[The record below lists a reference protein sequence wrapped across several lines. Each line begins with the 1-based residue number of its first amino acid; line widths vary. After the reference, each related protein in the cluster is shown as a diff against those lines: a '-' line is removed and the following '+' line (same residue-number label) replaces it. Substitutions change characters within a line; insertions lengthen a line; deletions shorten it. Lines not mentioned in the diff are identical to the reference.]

1 MWSMDEV
8 ELEMARRRQPI
19 SFGLF
24 DIQPKARASDPAT
37 SHNAADA
44 ILPRSGTAKARLLEA
59 HYTHPEG
66 LTDREAAEWAGLN
79 LRSEYATRCSE
90 LVRSGLLCDT
100 QETRPDPETKAERMV
115 RRITTKGCELMA
127 RDPKPARLGRSAI

>member
-1 MWSMDEV
+1 MDEV

-19 SFGLF
+19 TFGLF
-24 DIQPKARASDPAT
+24 EVQPKARASDPAT

-59 HYTHPEG
+59 HYVHPEG

-100 QETRPDPETKAERMV
+100 DETRQDPDTKADRMV
-115 RRITTKGCELMA
+115 RRITAKGEQLMA
-127 RDPKPARLGRSAI
+127 REPQPARLGRSAI

>member
-1 MWSMDEV
+1 MDEV

-59 HYTHPEG
+59 HYVHPEG

-90 LVRSGLLCDT
+90 LVRSGVL
-100 QETRPDPETKAERMV
+100 
-115 RRITTKGCELMA
+115 
-127 RDPKPARLGRSAI
+127 

>member
-1 MWSMDEV
+1 MDEV

-24 DIQPKARASDPAT
+24 EVQPKARASDPAT

-44 ILPRSGTAKARLLEA
+44 ILPRSGTAKAQLLEA
-59 HYTHPEG
+59 HYVHPEG
-66 LTDREAAEWAGLN
+66 LTDREATEWAGLN

-90 LVRSGLLCDT
+90 LVRSGLLRDT
-100 QETRPDPETKAERMV
+100 DETRQDPDTKADRMV
-115 RRITTKGCELMA
+115 RRITAKGEQLMA
-127 RDPKPARLGRSAI
+127 REPQPARLGRSAI

>member
-1 MWSMDEV
+1 MDEV

-24 DIQPKARASDPAT
+24 EVQPKARESDPAT

-59 HYTHPEG
+59 HYVHPEG

-90 LVRSGLLCDT
+90 LVRSGLLRDT
-100 QETRPDPETKAERMV
+100 DETRQDPDTKADRMV
-115 RRITTKGCELMA
+115 RRITAKGEQLMA
-127 RDPKPARLGRSAI
+127 REPQPARLGRSAI

>member
-1 MWSMDEV
+1 MDEV

-24 DIQPKARASDPAT
+24 EVQPKARASDPAT

-59 HYTHPEG
+59 HYVHPEG

-90 LVRSGLLCDT
+90 LVRSGLLRDT
-100 QETRPDPETKAERMV
+100 DETRQDPDTKADRMV
-115 RRITTKGCELMA
+115 RRITAKGEQLMNQ
-127 RDPKPARLGRSAI
+127 DPQPARLGRSAI

>member
-1 MWSMDEV
+1 MDEV
-8 ELEMARRRQPI
+8 ELELARRRQPI

-59 HYTHPEG
+59 HYAHPEG

-100 QETRPDPETKAERMV
+100 EKTRQDPDTKADRMV
-115 RRITTKGCELMA
+115 RRITQKGEQLMN
-127 RDPKPARLGRSAI
+127 RDPQPARMGRSAI

>member
-1 MWSMDEV
+1 MDEV
-8 ELEMARRRQPI
+8 ELDMARRRQPI

-24 DIQPKARASDPAT
+24 DIQEKARASDPAS

-59 HYTHPEG
+59 HYVHSEG

-100 QETRPDPETKAERMV
+100 DETRQDPDTKADRMV
-115 RRITTKGCELMA
+115 RRITAKGEQLMA
-127 RDPKPARLGRSAI
+127 REPQPARLGRSAI